1 MKIRPRKN
9 ANLFSRISTSRLVFL
24 GLFLYSLGTMPD
36 DSKQNLTPRSPV
48 VVVMGHVDHGKTTL
62 LDYIRKSNV
71 AGKEAGGI
79 TQSIGAYE
87 ITHQIKDSQ
96 HPTSH
101 ISRKITFIDTPGHE
115 AFTKMRSRGASIA
128 DLAILVVAAEEGL
141 KPQTKE
147 VIKILNETK
156 TPFVV
161 AINKIDKPEANIEK
175 VKNELTAEGVLLE
188 GYGGHISF
196 EPISAKTGQNVD
208 KLLDLILLSADYE
221 GLTFDPA
228 APASGFIL
236 EAKVDP
242 RRGLEVTTIVKNGTL
257 KQNDDIAT
265 ASAKGKIKI
274 LENFLGKKTS
284 ELEPSS
290 PALIIGFETL
300 PQVGEEFHAGK
311 NISAESVNKIISPMN
326 RGITQSSAQDETA
339 IKFII
344 KASDSGSLEA
354 LSAIMKALPCEKLVL
369 ILDESVG
376 DIGDNDIKNAAASR
390 AIIIGFKNKI
400 SKSSKNLAD
409 IQKVRIVVNDIV
421 YHLIKDVETILMK
434 PEAAAVTGRLEVLAV
449 FNQQKLAKQLIGG
462 KVLDGVMKNRANFEI
477 HRVTPPS
484 PDADPLKPAD
494 TDHHLVGHGKI
505 LSLQSG
511 KLEINQVE
519 ASKECGLIAN
529 SSMAIQK
536 GDYIIIK

>member
-1 MKIRPRKN
+1 M
-9 ANLFSRISTSRLVFL
+9 
-24 GLFLYSLGTMPD
+24 YSLATMSPD
-36 DSKQNLTPRSPV
+36 PSKNLIPRPPV

-62 LDYIRKSNV
+62 LDYIRKTNV

-79 TQSIGAYE
+79 TQSVGAYE
-87 ITHQIKDSQ
+87 ITHQTKDPQ
-96 HPTSH
+96 HPTSNIQH
-101 ISRKITFIDTPGHE
+101 RITFIDTPGHE
-115 AFTKMRSRGASIA
+115 AFTKMRSRGATIA

-147 VIKILNETK
+147 VIKILNDTK

-161 AINKIDKPEANIEK
+161 AINKVDKPEANVDK
-175 VKNELTAEGVLLE
+175 VKNELTTEGVLLE

-208 KLLDLILLSADYE
+208 VLLDLILLAADYE
-221 GLTFDPA
+221 SLTYESG

-236 EAKVDP
+236 EAKMDP
-242 RRGLEVTTIVKNGTL
+242 RRGLEATVIIKNGIL
-257 KQNDDIAT
+257 KQGDEIMT
-265 ASAKGKIKI
+265 SSAKGKVKI
-274 LENFLGKKTS
+274 LENFLGEKAK
-284 ELEPSS
+284 ELAPSS

-300 PQVGEEFHAGK
+300 PQVGEEFQVGK
-311 NISAESVNKIISPMN
+311 NVSLGAPAPTQISK
-326 RGITQSSAQDETA
+326 GITQAEAQDESA

-354 LSAIMKALPCEKLVL
+354 LSAILKSLPCEKPVL

-376 DIGDNDIKNAAASR
+376 DIGDNDIKNASSSK
-390 AIIIGFKNKI
+390 AILIGFKNKV

-409 IQKVRIVVNDIV
+409 IQKVRILTNDII
-421 YHLIKDVETILMK
+421 YHLVKEIEEILAK

-449 FNQQKLAKQLIGG
+449 FNQAKLQKQLVGG
-462 KVLDGVMKNRANFEI
+462 KVLDGTIKNRANFEI
-477 HRVTPPS
+477 YRHPDLPSNSPAKDFPPKT
-484 PDADPLKPAD
+484 DPPLAEAK
-494 TDHHLVGHGKI
+494 TVNNELRLVGHGKI

-511 KLEINQVE
+511 KLEITE
-519 ASKECGLIAN
+519 SPAGKECGLVAN

-536 GDYIIIK
+536 GDLIVIK